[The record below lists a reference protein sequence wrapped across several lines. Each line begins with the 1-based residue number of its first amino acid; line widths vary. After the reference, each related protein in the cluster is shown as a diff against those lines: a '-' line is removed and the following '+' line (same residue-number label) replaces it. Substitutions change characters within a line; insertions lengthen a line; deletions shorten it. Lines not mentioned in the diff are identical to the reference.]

1 MDSLDNKM
9 TALDTKVN
17 SLENKVV
24 ALNSKVNSLENK
36 VVALDN
42 KVNSLDSKVVAL
54 DSKVNSLENK
64 VVALD
69 NKVNSLD
76 TKTNSLESNLKEIK
90 SHVRHTDLILENEIR
105 INIQR
110 VAEGHLDLSRILHDA
125 MHPSSEV
132 EMLSLRL
139 RMVESEVR
147 QLKAKVS

>member
-1 MDSLDNKM
+1 MTDSRKLDLILEKIGSLDCKISTLDSRMDSFETRMDSLETKMDSIETRMDSLETRMDSLDNKM
-9 TALDTKVN
+9 T
-17 SLENKVV
+17 
-24 ALNSKVNSLENK
+24 
-36 VVALDN
+36 
-42 KVNSLDSKVVAL
+42 
-54 DSKVNSLENK
+54 
-64 VVALD
+64 ALD

-76 TKTNSLESNLKEIK
+76 TKTNSFESNLKEIK
-90 SHVRHTDLILENEIR
+90 SHVRHTDLVLENEIR

>member
-1 MDSLDNKM
+1 MTDSRKLDLILEKIGSLDCKISNLDSRMDSFETRMDSLETKMDSLD
-9 TALDTKVN
+9 
-17 SLENKVV
+17 
-24 ALNSKVNSLENK
+24 
-36 VVALDN
+36 
-42 KVNSLDSKVVAL
+42 
-54 DSKVNSLENK
+54 NK

-90 SHVRHTDLILENEIR
+90 SHVRHTDLILKNEIR

-110 VAEGHLDLSRILHDA
+110 VAEGHLNLSRILHDA

>member
-1 MDSLDNKM
+1 MTDSRKLDLILEKIGSLDCKISTLDRRMDSFETRMDSLETKMDSLDNK
-9 TALDTKVN
+9 
-17 SLENKVV
+17 
-24 ALNSKVNSLENK
+24 
-36 VVALDN
+36 VVALD
-42 KVNSLDSKVVAL
+42 
-54 DSKVNSLENK
+54 NK

-110 VAEGHLDLSRILHDA
+110 VAEGHLNLSRILHDA

>member
-1 MDSLDNKM
+1 MTDSRKLDLILEKIGSLDCKISTLDRRMDSFETRMDSLETKMDSLD
-9 TALDTKVN
+9 
-17 SLENKVV
+17 
-24 ALNSKVNSLENK
+24 
-36 VVALDN
+36 
-42 KVNSLDSKVVAL
+42 
-54 DSKVNSLENK
+54 NK

-90 SHVRHTDLILENEIR
+90 SHVRHTDLILKNEIR

-110 VAEGHLDLSRILHDA
+110 VAEGHLNLSRILHDA

>member
-1 MDSLDNKM
+1 MTDSRKLDLILEKIGSLDCKIGTLDRRMDSFETRMDSLETKMDSLD
-9 TALDTKVN
+9 
-17 SLENKVV
+17 
-24 ALNSKVNSLENK
+24 
-36 VVALDN
+36 
-42 KVNSLDSKVVAL
+42 
-54 DSKVNSLENK
+54 NK

-110 VAEGHLDLSRILHDA
+110 VAEGHLNLSRILHDA

>member
-1 MDSLDNKM
+1 MTDSRKLDLILEKIGSLDCKISTLDRRMDSLETKMDSLD
-9 TALDTKVN
+9 
-17 SLENKVV
+17 
-24 ALNSKVNSLENK
+24 
-36 VVALDN
+36 
-42 KVNSLDSKVVAL
+42 
-54 DSKVNSLENK
+54 NK

-110 VAEGHLDLSRILHDA
+110 VAEGHLNLSRILHDA

>member
-1 MDSLDNKM
+1 MTDSRKLDLILEKIGSLDCKISTLDRRMDSFETRMDSPETKMDSLD
-9 TALDTKVN
+9 
-17 SLENKVV
+17 
-24 ALNSKVNSLENK
+24 
-36 VVALDN
+36 
-42 KVNSLDSKVVAL
+42 
-54 DSKVNSLENK
+54 NK

-90 SHVRHTDLILENEIR
+90 SHVRHTDLILKNEIR

-110 VAEGHLDLSRILHDA
+110 VAEGHLNLSRILHDA

>member
-1 MDSLDNKM
+1 MTDSRKLDLILEKIGSLDCKISTLDRRMDSFENRMDSLETKMDSLDNK
-9 TALDTKVN
+9 
-17 SLENKVV
+17 
-24 ALNSKVNSLENK
+24 
-36 VVALDN
+36 VVALD
-42 KVNSLDSKVVAL
+42 
-54 DSKVNSLENK
+54 NK

-110 VAEGHLDLSRILHDA
+110 VAEGHLNLSRILHDA

>member
-1 MDSLDNKM
+1 MTDSRKLDLILEKIGSLDCKISTLDRRMDSFETRMDSLETKMDSLD
-9 TALDTKVN
+9 
-17 SLENKVV
+17 
-24 ALNSKVNSLENK
+24 
-36 VVALDN
+36 
-42 KVNSLDSKVVAL
+42 
-54 DSKVNSLENK
+54 NK

-110 VAEGHLDLSRILHDA
+110 VAEGHLNLSRILHDA

>member
-1 MDSLDNKM
+1 MTDSRKLDLILEKIGSLDCKISTLDRRMDSFETRMDSLETKMDSLDNK
-9 TALDTKVN
+9 
-17 SLENKVV
+17 
-24 ALNSKVNSLENK
+24 
-36 VVALDN
+36 VVALD
-42 KVNSLDSKVVAL
+42 
-54 DSKVNSLENK
+54 NK

-90 SHVRHTDLILENEIR
+90 SHVRHTDLILKNEIR

-110 VAEGHLDLSRILHDA
+110 VAEGHLNLSRILHDA

>member
-1 MDSLDNKM
+1 MTDSRKLDLILEKIGSLGCKISTLDRRMDSFETRMDSLETKMDSLD
-9 TALDTKVN
+9 
-17 SLENKVV
+17 
-24 ALNSKVNSLENK
+24 
-36 VVALDN
+36 
-42 KVNSLDSKVVAL
+42 
-54 DSKVNSLENK
+54 NK

-90 SHVRHTDLILENEIR
+90 SHVRHTDLILKNEIR

-110 VAEGHLDLSRILHDA
+110 VAEGHLNLSRILHDA

>member
-1 MDSLDNKM
+1 MTDSRKLDLILEKIGSLDCKIGTLDRRMDSFETRMDSLETKMDSLD
-9 TALDTKVN
+9 
-17 SLENKVV
+17 
-24 ALNSKVNSLENK
+24 
-36 VVALDN
+36 
-42 KVNSLDSKVVAL
+42 
-54 DSKVNSLENK
+54 NK

-90 SHVRHTDLILENEIR
+90 SHVRHTDLILKNEIR

-110 VAEGHLDLSRILHDA
+110 VAEGHLNLSRILHDA

>member
-1 MDSLDNKM
+1 MTDSRQLDLILEKIGSLDCKISTLDRRMDSFETRMDSLETKMDSLD
-9 TALDTKVN
+9 
-17 SLENKVV
+17 
-24 ALNSKVNSLENK
+24 
-36 VVALDN
+36 
-42 KVNSLDSKVVAL
+42 
-54 DSKVNSLENK
+54 NK

-90 SHVRHTDLILENEIR
+90 SHVRHTDLILKNEIR

-110 VAEGHLDLSRILHDA
+110 VAEGHLNLSRILHDA

>member
-1 MDSLDNKM
+1 MTDSRKLDLILEKIGSLDCKISTLDRRMDSFETRMDSLETKMDSLD
-9 TALDTKVN
+9 
-17 SLENKVV
+17 
-24 ALNSKVNSLENK
+24 
-36 VVALDN
+36 
-42 KVNSLDSKVVAL
+42 
-54 DSKVNSLENK
+54 NK

-90 SHVRHTDLILENEIR
+90 SHVRQTNLILENEIR